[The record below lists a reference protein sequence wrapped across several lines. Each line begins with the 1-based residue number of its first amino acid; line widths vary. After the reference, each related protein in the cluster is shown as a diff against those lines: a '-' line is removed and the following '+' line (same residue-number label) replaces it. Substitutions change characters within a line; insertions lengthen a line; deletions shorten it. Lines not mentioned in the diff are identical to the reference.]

1 MSSSV
6 KLSSKHQIVV
16 PREAR
21 DALGLRP
28 GTRLL
33 VTVAGDV
40 IELRVEPSDVVS
52 ELEGLLSGS
61 RSAEGELWLEV
72 RSE

>member
-1 MSSSV
+1 MPASV

-28 GTRLL
+28 GDRLL
-33 VTVAGDV
+33 VSVTDDV
-40 IELRVEPSDVVS
+40 IEMRREPRDLVG
-52 ELEGLLSGS
+52 ELEGLLKGSGS
-61 RSAEGELWLEV
+61 DGELWPEV
-72 RSE
+72 RGE